1 MKSHYETVT
10 KQTHLKELLQDKE
23 RNAALTMKF
32 DDKIIMDFTHTKIDA
47 EGLKLLKLVAGELQ
61 VSEKI
66 KKMFDGEKI
75 NTTEKRQVWHVKL
88 RTQSEGEQVDK
99 DVKAVQKS
107 IETFSEAIRSGTKKG
122 FTGKDIKTVVAIGIG
137 GSYLGPEFIAEALK
151 TDSEAAA
158 AAEGRQLKFLAN
170 VDPIDVKRALE
181 GVDFETTLFVI
192 VSKTFTT
199 AETMLNARTV
209 KRAIVEY
216 FTSQQA
222 DCDQAEALKA
232 HLCAVS
238 TNLKATSDFGIDDD
252 NVFGFWDWV
261 GGRFSASS
269 AVGLLPLSLHYG
281 HDIMQK
287 FLQGMAEMDT
297 YLTTDDLDSGVAFMG
312 LIGWY
317 NTYICG
323 IEARAILPYCQALL
337 RFPAHIQQ
345 LDMES
350 NGKGVSLGGTRLAE
364 GVEAGPIILGEPGT
378 NGQHSFYQL
387 MHQGRVI
394 AAEFI
399 GFSES
404 QTPMDSEDEVVSNHD
419 ELMSNF
425 FAQPDAL
432 ALGKTLE

>member
-47 EGLKLLKLVAGELQ
+47 EGLKLLKLVASELQ

-216 FTSQQA
+216 FTSQ
-222 DCDQAEALKA
+222 
-232 HLCAVS
+232 
-238 TNLKATSDFGIDDD
+238 
-252 NVFGFWDWV
+252 
-261 GGRFSASS
+261 
-269 AVGLLPLSLHYG
+269 
-281 HDIMQK
+281 
-287 FLQGMAEMDT
+287 
-297 YLTTDDLDSGVAFMG
+297 
-312 LIGWY
+312 
-317 NTYICG
+317 
-323 IEARAILPYCQALL
+323 
-337 RFPAHIQQ
+337 
-345 LDMES
+345 
-350 NGKGVSLGGTRLAE
+350 
-364 GVEAGPIILGEPGT
+364 
-378 NGQHSFYQL
+378 
-387 MHQGRVI
+387 
-394 AAEFI
+394 
-399 GFSES
+399 
-404 QTPMDSEDEVVSNHD
+404 
-419 ELMSNF
+419 
-425 FAQPDAL
+425 
-432 ALGKTLE
+432 